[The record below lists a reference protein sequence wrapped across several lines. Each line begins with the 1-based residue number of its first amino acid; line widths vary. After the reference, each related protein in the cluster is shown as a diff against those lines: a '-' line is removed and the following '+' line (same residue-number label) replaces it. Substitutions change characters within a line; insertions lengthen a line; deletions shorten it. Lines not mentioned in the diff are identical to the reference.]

1 MMTLRIAPGVQGQFA
16 YRTCGMAVLL
26 FTLCAP
32 VRAQIAADALVT
44 GAYDGDTIYVEAAI
58 WPNMTWTGGVRVLGV
73 DTPEIRGS
81 CELEKNLAVM
91 ARDYVRTLLIDKTVR
106 LTQIENDKYG
116 GRVLARVYFWEGETW
131 VDLANRLIEQRMGRF
146 YEGGA
151 RPDWCQEENPGDT
164 LESDGLGWREEDDR

>member
-1 MMTLRIAPGVQGQFA
+1 M
-16 YRTCGMAVLL
+16 
-26 FTLCAP
+26 
-32 VRAQIAADALVT
+32 T

-81 CELEKNLAVM
+81 CEIEKSLAVM

-116 GRVLARVYFWEGETW
+116 GRVLARVYFWEYETW
-131 VDLANRLIEQRMGRF
+131 VELANRLIEQHMGRV
-146 YEGGA
+146 YDGGT
-151 RPDWCQEENPGDT
+151 RPDWCPEEDPGER
-164 LESDGLGWREEDDR
+164 LESDGLGWEK